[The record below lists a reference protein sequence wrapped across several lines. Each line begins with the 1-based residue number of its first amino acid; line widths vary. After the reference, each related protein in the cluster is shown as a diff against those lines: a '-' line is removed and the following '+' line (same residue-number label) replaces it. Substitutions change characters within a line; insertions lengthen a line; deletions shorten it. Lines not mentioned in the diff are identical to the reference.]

1 MYKWKPNN
9 INDPFKTR
17 QGESIADLEKYVEV
31 LKKNNIKF
39 SEEQFKEAKK
49 EIRKLSQ

>member
-17 QGESIADLEKYVEV
+17 AGESIADLDKFVEV
-31 LKKNNIKF
+31 LKKNSISF
-39 SEEQFKEAKK
+39 SEEQYKEAKK
-49 EIRKLSQ
+49 EIKKLS